1 MNVCR
6 QKSLSSLMKLSNAR
20 LQVLARY
27 KSDSTQTDKP
37 LTTDFSNPKWLQRQL
52 WLFNFIDFE
61 KTGTVSYRK
70 VGQAN
75 WRMITHPD
83 VAEGKGA
90 SDLTVYHETFHD
102 IFKGVGCDQ
111 KSKAE
116 LTFEEYIRNMETFAT
131 TELWKWNNNETTRV
145 QQWSESLCHALF
157 PADVP
162 LDVDTIKNK
171 FTSTVFRNTQGLALE
186 SSTETD
192 EVIGSDETT
201 GVDVDRSGI
210 DEFTRQHL
218 GFWFATDSEF
228 DDLYGHA
235 VP

>member
-1 MNVCR
+1 M
-6 QKSLSSLMKLSNAR
+6 
-20 LQVLARY
+20 
-27 KSDSTQTDKP
+27 
-37 LTTDFSNPKWLQRQL
+37 
-52 WLFNFIDFE
+52 
-61 KTGTVSYRK
+61 G
-70 VGQAN
+70 
-75 WRMITHPD
+75 
-83 VAEGKGA
+83 
-90 SDLTVYHETFHD
+90 DLTVYHETFHD

-186 SSTETD
+186 SSAETD